1 VHWLHR
7 HRFTILAAICTFVTV
22 VVVAAHFLP
31 GVPYLA
37 DIWRSDQSVQDLLR
51 REGRKTPTRP
61 DFAFIGIDQESLE
74 FQPFTPEQ
82 IANNR
87 ALQLMAE
94 KPFPWSREVWALV
107 LDRLF
112 NAGARLVMFDISF
125 SSARDGDAAFRA
137 ALDRYRD
144 KVVIGA
150 NVEFSKLGEQGAG
163 PKIVPPS
170 SSVIEN
176 QVLDP
181 ARWKSSLLPAS
192 QMVDDRVGYVVF
204 FPDQLDGKIRSLR
217 YTITERQLDFQLP
230 FPGDPEF
237 EALSARAAEKLGH
250 ANDVPRDLRAHM
262 LRFSALDAYEPKKL
276 WEILDDKMWHFNFH
290 DGQDFKDKVIVIGM
304 SAQIQHDYFDTPLSS
319 ETPGPILH
327 LHALAAVLA
336 HEFVFIAPLSVGFAT
351 IIGGGILSW
360 IVVAFIRRPFLC
372 FVTLLALAGSY
383 LVAVRVV
390 YDQLGYLVLVI
401 PPVGTFLVS
410 GLSGFAFEYLLERIE
425 KVRTRRTLERY
436 VSKNIVREILDNPG
450 GYYSSMLGSRKP
462 VTVLF
467 SDLVGFTSL
476 SERADPAALVSQLN
490 RYLSAMVPQVFDN
503 GGTLD
508 KFIGDAIMAVWGNVT
523 SHGAE
528 QDAKAA
534 VRAAHGMRRVMA
546 KLNEEWR
553 AEGISP
559 LAFGVGINHGDA
571 IVGNIGS
578 YEPHE
583 RLDPTVIGDAVNL
596 ASRLEAL
603 TRTYSV
609 DILIGTSAAEL
620 VGDEFHLR
628 SVARVQVKGKTEP
641 VDVFTLI
648 GARTDE
654 IDPELLK
661 WLQTYEE
668 AIVKFRKRD
677 FKDAKILFS
686 HFLEFYPEDALGKM
700 YLAMALKY
708 EKAPPDEAWNAVEV
722 FKKK

>member
-1 VHWLHR
+1 
-7 HRFTILAAICTFVTV
+7 
-22 VVVAAHFLP
+22 
-31 GVPYLA
+31 
-37 DIWRSDQSVQDLLR
+37 
-51 REGRKTPTRP
+51 
-61 DFAFIGIDQESLE
+61 
-74 FQPFTPEQ
+74 
-82 IANNR
+82 
-87 ALQLMAE
+87 
-94 KPFPWSREVWALV
+94 
-107 LDRLF
+107 
-112 NAGARLVMFDISF
+112 
-125 SSARDGDAAFRA
+125 
-137 ALDRYRD
+137 
-144 KVVIGA
+144 
-150 NVEFSKLGEQGAG
+150 
-163 PKIVPPS
+163 
-170 SSVIEN
+170 
-176 QVLDP
+176 
-181 ARWKSSLLPAS
+181 
-192 QMVDDRVGYVVF
+192 
-204 FPDQLDGKIRSLR
+204 
-217 YTITERQLDFQLP
+217 
-230 FPGDPEF
+230 
-237 EALSARAAEKLGH
+237 
-250 ANDVPRDLRAHM
+250 
-262 LRFSALDAYEPKKL
+262 
-276 WEILDDKMWHFNFH
+276 
-290 DGQDFKDKVIVIGM
+290 
-304 SAQIQHDYFDTPLSS
+304 
-319 ETPGPILH
+319 
-327 LHALAAVLA
+327 
-336 HEFVFIAPLSVGFAT
+336 
-351 IIGGGILSW
+351 
-360 IVVAFIRRPFLC
+360 
-372 FVTLLALAGSY
+372 
-383 LVAVRVV
+383 
-390 YDQLGYLVLVI
+390 
-401 PPVGTFLVS
+401 
-410 GLSGFAFEYLLERIE
+410 
-425 KVRTRRTLERY
+425 
-436 VSKNIVREILDNPG
+436 
-450 GYYSSMLGSRKP
+450 
-462 VTVLF
+462 
-467 SDLVGFTSL
+467 
-476 SERADPAALVSQLN
+476 LN